1 MRLSIAHPLDPWA
14 QGLGGFSACID
25 WVLRYAPDSW
35 DLEFIGATSDP
46 EARPPGRWNNIEFG
60 GRRIR
65 FFPALVEAEP
75 NRVRRMPLSLRFVF
89 ACRAH
94 RARPSGDIVQF
105 HRPESGYAMR
115 LAGRQKS
122 AYFIH
127 NHPEEVISE
136 FSDVRWRRLGWLF
149 KRVLWDR
156 LHHADTI
163 VTVDPRTRSWL
174 SEISEEIF
182 QRTYWL
188 PQWADAEFFHSANH
202 NLRDRD
208 RIRLRKSADLPLD
221 RRVIGF
227 AGRLE
232 IQKDPMLLLDAFGQ
246 ISTRRRETAL
256 VFVGVGRMEKTILQ
270 WAQFK
275 GLANRVRVVRPVPR
289 SALASVYRGFDV
301 TVCSSGFEG
310 GPRMVFESLACG
322 MPVAS
327 FDVGQ
332 VSEILHD
339 ATPSGA
345 GILVKERNSTA
356 LADAINR
363 ILEFG
368 MSDEQVQQ
376 CTAAVVG
383 RTPRRALGPLFEL
396 YGSKR

>member
-25 WVLRYAPDSW
+25 GVMRYAPDSW

-46 EARPPGRWNNIEFG
+46 EARPPGRWNNVEFS
-60 GRRIR
+60 GRKIR

-75 NRVRRMPLSLRFVF
+75 NRVQRMPLSLRFVF

-94 RARPSGDIVQF
+94 RVRPSGDIVQF

-115 LAGRQKS
+115 LAGRQQS

-127 NHPEEVISE
+127 NHPGEVIPE

-149 KRVLWDR
+149 NRVLWDR

-174 SEISEEIF
+174 SKISEEIP

-188 PQWADAEFFHSANH
+188 PQWADAEYFHSADH

-208 RIRLRKSADLPLD
+208 RIKLRKSADLPLD

-232 IQKDPMLLLDAFGQ
+232 IQKDPMLLLNAFGQ
-246 ISTRRRETAL
+246 ISTRRRDTAL
-256 VFVGVGRMEKTILQ
+256 VFVGAGRMEKNHTAMGAIQ
-270 WAQFK
+270 
-275 GLANRVRVVRPVPR
+275 GI
-289 SALASVYRGFDV
+289 SGS
-301 TVCSSGFEG
+301 SSGCSAGSTFGARKCLPQLSMLPCVAPDLKAVPEWYLK
-310 GPRMVFESLACG
+310 VWLAG
-322 MPVAS
+322 RRWLHLMLGRFRKFFTTPLLAGRAS
-327 FDVGQ
+327 
-332 VSEILHD
+332 
-339 ATPSGA
+339 
-345 GILVKERNSTA
+345 
-356 LADAINR
+356 
-363 ILEFG
+363 
-368 MSDEQVQQ
+368 
-376 CTAAVVG
+376 
-383 RTPRRALGPLFEL
+383 
-396 YGSKR
+396 